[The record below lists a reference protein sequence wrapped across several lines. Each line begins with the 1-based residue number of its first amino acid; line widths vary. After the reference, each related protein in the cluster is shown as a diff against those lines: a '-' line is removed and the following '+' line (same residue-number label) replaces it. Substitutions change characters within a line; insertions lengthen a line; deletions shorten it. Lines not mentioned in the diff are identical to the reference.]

1 MEAAVGCMPLKS
13 RGNNAA
19 CLLAVSS
26 RLFSLLT
33 SETVSHVPRRLISPV
48 SNRRPGTEITTTR
61 RPRALEGRRA
71 RPAADTRHTAATTAA
86 NRVRYSP
93 PFPPEEYTRIYRA
106 VMFWLRKRSE
116 VVTRETLSLYGSWV
130 LWQSR
135 LGVLGS

>member
-1 MEAAVGCMPLKS
+1 MGCMPLKS

-26 RLFSLLT
+26 RLLSLLT
-33 SETVSHVPRRLISPV
+33 SETVSHVQRRLISSV

-71 RPAADTRHTAATTAA
+71 RPAGDTRHTAATTAA
-86 NRVRYSP
+86 NRVRYTP
-93 PFPPEEYTRIYRA
+93 PSEEYTRRYRA
-106 VMFWLRKRSE
+106 VMFWLRERSE

-135 LGVLGS
+135 LGVLES